1 MPAEQSKRNAIDRH
15 PVILYFLEGILKI
28 KSLGSWSA
36 VMEPFIFH
44 LPVFVV
50 WQPVK
55 GAISRIKIQKKKD
68 YPIEGKIRGWK
79 VWLVINITIPNRSE
93 RIPYRFHLK
102 QVISAKRME

>member
-1 MPAEQSKRNAIDRH
+1 MGAWRTEQEKVIDRH
-15 PVILYFLEGILKI
+15 PVILYFLEGTLRI
-28 KSLGSWSA
+28 KSLWKLSA
-36 VMEPFIFH
+36 VRLEPFVFH

-55 GAISRIKIQKKKD
+55 GAISRIKIQKKRLSRRSQDK
-68 YPIEGKIRGWK
+68 GWK

-102 QVISAKRME
+102 QVISAK